1 MAVSKRAIL
10 FIGIITLGLMAAGAN
25 AYGGIDM
32 NWLVGNSIFF
42 LTFGFVVLW
51 VFGGFKRKKRLT
63 DEAELDGDKKVQGS
77 RGMPQMWFNGCNL

>member
-1 MAVSKRAIL
+1 LAVSKRAIL

-25 AYGGIDM
+25 AY
-32 NWLVGNSIFF
+32 
-42 LTFGFVVLW
+42 
-51 VFGGFKRKKRLT
+51 GGFKRKKRLT